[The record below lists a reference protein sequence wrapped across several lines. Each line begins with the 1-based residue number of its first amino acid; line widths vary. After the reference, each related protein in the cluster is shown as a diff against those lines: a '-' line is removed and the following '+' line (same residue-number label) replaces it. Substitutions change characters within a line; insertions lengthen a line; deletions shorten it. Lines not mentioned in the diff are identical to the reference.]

1 MGTPPL
7 ATGDLFIRAAN
18 RSDLP
23 TLLEFRMGMIG
34 DISAAEKG
42 EPPWNPDTVRQANER
57 WLEEH
62 MDRDYVAWLAEIDGL
77 PAGTAAIMWFPH
89 PPGPRNLSGLEA
101 YVLNV

>member
-1 MGTPPL
+1 MRPATSSSAPPL
-7 ATGDLFIRAAN
+7 AP
-18 RSDLP
+18 DLP

-77 PAGTAAIMWFPH
+77 PAGTAAIIWFPH
-89 PPGPRNLSGLEA
+89 PPVPGI
-101 YVLNV
+101 